1 MFFRKD
7 AELTADVFNLQSR
20 VAYLSQD
27 VRVLKD
33 KLDIQSLRLDALMKA
48 YPHGI
53 NKDGSPRKK
62 MGRKAK
68 VEA

>member
-1 MFFRKD
+1 MFFNKEKKQLEALTSLFGKLED
-7 AELTADVFNLQSR
+7 KVKTLTARLE
-20 VAYLSQD
+20 
-27 VRVLKD
+27 
-33 KLDIQSLRLDALMKA
+33 IQTTRIDALMKA

-62 MGRKAK
+62 LGRKAK